1 MANPQ
6 VLAQNDRRVAGGA
19 FHPDLPNGRASGELL
34 ISADA
39 VHFESEKGDFDLPA
53 NGMKIEL
60 GGASDRLIFFSH
72 PSHPKVVIHTSDH
85 SVLDH
90 PVLVNNPIFAAQRA
104 KVRAKKRVAMFVLVG
119 VVVGLVV
126 LLAGMFFSR
135 GRMVKMAA
143 NAVPVDWEV
152 KAGDKLF
159 EQLMVSKK
167 LVTDKALE
175 AQLKLIT
182 DPLVAGIKDNRYPLK
197 FHIIEDATLNAF
209 AMPGG
214 HVVLHSGLLMAADSP
229 EEIAGVLGHEIAHV
243 TQRHSIRSIIS
254 SAGLFLLVQTMLGD
268 VTGIV
273 AVLANNS
280 AFLMD
285 RKFSRDFERDADNN
299 GWRYLLAADIK
310 PDGMITFFKKMQD
323 EEKRL
328 QEKVKEATSI
338 DMSSA
343 SLEVLST
350 HPATEERMKNLQAK
364 WDKLDKKSG
373 YRTFDLNYAQ
383 FKDSL
388 RAKLHLSEDT
398 KPANDKKE

>member
-19 FHPDLPNGRASGELL
+19 FHPDLPNGRASGKLL

-72 PSHPKVVIHTSDH
+72 PSHPQVVIHTSDH

-90 PVLVNNPIFAAQRA
+90 PVLVNNPVFAAQRT
-104 KVRAKKRVAMFVLVG
+104 KVRAKKRMAMSVLVG
-119 VVVGLVV
+119 VVVGVVGLLVGIF
-126 LLAGMFFSR
+126 LAR
-135 GRMVKMAA
+135 DKMVRAA
-143 NAVPVDWEV
+143 ASSVPVDWEV

-159 EQLMVSKK
+159 EQLMTTKK
-167 LVTDKALE
+167 LVTDKELE

-197 FHIIEDATLNAF
+197 FHIIEDSTFNAF

-280 AFLMD
+280 TFLMD
-285 RKFSRDFERDADNN
+285 RKFSRDFERESDNQ
-299 GWRYLLAADIK
+299 GWDYLLAADIK

-323 EEKRL
+323 EEKRM

-338 DMSSA
+338 DMGN
-343 SLEVLST
+343 LTPEVLST
-350 HPATEERMKNLQAK
+350 HPATEDRMKNLQSK

-373 YRTFDLNYAQ
+373 YRTFDLNYTQ

-388 RAKLHLSEDT
+388 RAKLHLKEET
-398 KPANDKKE
+398 NPEKNKKE